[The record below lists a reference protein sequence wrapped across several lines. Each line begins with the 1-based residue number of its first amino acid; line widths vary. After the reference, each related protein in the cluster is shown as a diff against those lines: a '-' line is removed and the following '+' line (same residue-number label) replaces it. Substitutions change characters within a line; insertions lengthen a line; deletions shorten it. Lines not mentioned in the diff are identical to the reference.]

1 MPDLLLYDSPEQV
14 DGAPVHCRSP
24 IDLIVLNCRYHCQGS
39 GHRQSCHQKASFASL
54 LLCATRLI
62 RHRANN
68 HRNLLR
74 VRTLLFDACIDF
86 EAYFFRENARD
97 NVSLL
102 LQDKSC
108 RADALPML
116 FLDALSM
123 ETIRASTRTFLGSA
137 SAGMSLHVPRSPF
150 SPNYSSLC
158 DPF

>member
-1 MPDLLLYDSPEQV
+1 MPPESV
-14 DGAPVHCRSP
+14 LRLAT
-24 IDLIVLNCRYHCQGS
+24 IVRDETHSTSSQ
-39 GHRQSCHQKASFASL
+39 HQ
-54 LLCATRLI
+54 
-62 RHRANN
+62 
-68 HRNLLR
+68 RNLLR
-74 VRTLLFDACIDF
+74 MRTVLFNACVDF
-86 EAYFFRENARD
+86 EACFVRENARD

-102 LQDKSC
+102 LQEKSC